1 MTSMT
6 FKQMRTHDADTLNL
20 TGAIRKRYINS
31 DESRFNSRQALLAE
45 ERQKKT
51 MAAKK
56 KDGRK
61 KARTPAQKAATA
73 RMLAALKKKRAG
85 KKPHAKKHAKKHAAK
100 RHTKK
105 QPWGALRA
113 KRLAKHPKRKPG
125 PKKKGWGALAKKKA
139 ELASLKK
146 QVTAAKRAAKHR
158 GKGPMGHRRGRP
170 KKHYSEA
177 EAMATLGITGA
188 YAPKSHRASHRRGRP
203 KKHYSEA
210 EAMATLGITG
220 AYAPKSH
227 RAKTH
232 HAGRN
237 AIVTAKAVRSGSGKS
252 ELVVPG
258 ASVVSARAH
267 EITARHGNKGHAP
280 VSVLLRRIKLLELDI
295 LKAVKRGDVD
305 SEEPYVSEHD
315 PAEIKAFLK
324 S

>member
-6 FKQMRTHDADTLNL
+6 FKQMRTIDADALNL

-31 DESRFNSRQALLAE
+31 DESRFNSTQALRAE

-51 MAAKK
+51 MPAKK
-56 KDGRK
+56 QGRK
-61 KARTPAQKAATA
+61 KARTEAQKAATE

-85 KKPHAKKHAKKHAAK
+85 KKSHAKK
-100 RHTKK
+100 RTKK

-139 ELASLKK
+139 ELAKLKK
-146 QVTAAKRAAKHR
+146 QVAAAKRG

-170 KKHYSEA
+170 KKRYNEA

-188 YAPKSHRASHRRGRP
+188 YAPSSKQ
-203 KKHYSEA
+203 
-210 EAMATLGITG
+210 
-220 AYAPKSH
+220 
-227 RAKTH
+227 AKTR

-252 ELVVPG
+252 ELIVPSAGVV
-258 ASVVSARAH
+258 
-267 EITARHGNKGHAP
+267 
-280 VSVLLRRIKLLELDI
+280 
-295 LKAVKRGDVD
+295 
-305 SEEPYVSEHD
+305 
-315 PAEIKAFLK
+315 
-324 S
+324 

>member
-6 FKQMRTHDADTLNL
+6 FKQMRTVDADTLNL

-31 DESRFNSRQALLAE
+31 DESRFNSTQALRAE

-61 KARTPAQKAATA
+61 KARTPA
-73 RMLAALKKKRAG
+73 LKKKRAG
-85 KKPHAKKHAKKHAAK
+85 KKPHAKKHAAK

-139 ELASLKK
+139 ELKRLNA
-146 QVTAAKRAAKHR
+146 QVAAAKRAEKRR

-170 KKHYSEA
+170 RKHFTEA

-188 YAPKSHRASHRRGRP
+188 YAPASQQ
-203 KKHYSEA
+203 
-210 EAMATLGITG
+210 
-220 AYAPKSH
+220 
-227 RAKTH
+227 AKTR

-295 LKAVKRGDVD
+295 LDAVKRGDVD
-305 SEEPYVSEHD
+305 SEQPYVSEKD
-315 PAEIKAFLK
+315 LPEIQRFLR

>member
-56 KDGRK
+56 KDGR
-61 KARTPAQKAATA
+61 
-73 RMLAALKKKRAG
+73 KKKRAG

-158 GKGPMGHRRGRP
+158 GKGPMG
-170 KKHYSEA
+170 
-177 EAMATLGITGA
+177 
-188 YAPKSHRASHRRGRP
+188 HRRGRP

>member
-1 MTSMT
+1 
-6 FKQMRTHDADTLNL
+6 MRTVDADTLNL

-31 DESRFNSRQALLAE
+31 DESRFNSTQALRAE

-61 KARTPAQKAATA
+61 KARTPA
-73 RMLAALKKKRAG
+73 LKKKRAG
-85 KKPHAKKHAKKHAAK
+85 KKPHAKKHAAK

-139 ELASLKK
+139 ELKRLNA
-146 QVTAAKRAAKHR
+146 QVAAAKRAEKRR

-170 KKHYSEA
+170 RKHFTEA

-188 YAPKSHRASHRRGRP
+188 YAPASQQ
-203 KKHYSEA
+203 
-210 EAMATLGITG
+210 
-220 AYAPKSH
+220 
-227 RAKTH
+227 AKTR

-295 LKAVKRGDVD
+295 LDAVKRGDVD
-305 SEEPYVSEHD
+305 SEQPYVSEKD
-315 PAEIKAFLK
+315 LPEIQRFLR

>member
-113 KRLAKHPKRKPG
+113 ERLAKHPKRKPG

-188 YAPKSHRASHRRGRP
+188 YAPKSHRA
-203 KKHYSEA
+203 
-210 EAMATLGITG
+210 
-220 AYAPKSH
+220 
-227 RAKTH
+227 KTH
-232 HAGRN
+232 HADRN
-237 AIVTAKAVRSGSGKS
+237 AIVTAKAVRSGSGKP

-305 SEEPYVSEHD
+305 SEEPYVSKHD

>member
-1 MTSMT
+1 MT
-6 FKQMRTHDADTLNL
+6 FKQMRTIDADTLNL

-31 DESRFNSRQALLAE
+31 DESRFNSTQALRAE

-51 MAAKK
+51 VAAKK
-56 KDGRK
+56 QGRK
-61 KARTPAQKAATA
+61 KARTEAQKAATE

-85 KKPHAKKHAKKHAAK
+85 KKAHAKKHAAK

-139 ELASLKK
+139 ELKRLKA
-146 QVTAAKRAAKHR
+146 QVIAAKRAAKHR

-170 KKHYSEA
+170 KKRYNEA

-188 YAPKSHRASHRRGRP
+188 YAPAS
-203 KKHYSEA
+203 KQ
-210 EAMATLGITG
+210 
-220 AYAPKSH
+220 
-227 RAKTH
+227 AKTR

-252 ELVVPG
+252 ELIVPSAG
-258 ASVVSARAH
+258 VVSARAR
-267 EITARHGNKGHAP
+267 EITARHGNTGHAP

-295 LKAVKRGDVD
+295 LKAVKRGEVD
-305 SEEPYVSEHD
+305 SEEPYVSKHD

>member
-31 DESRFNSRQALLAE
+31 DESRFNSTQALRAE

-188 YAPKSHRASHRRGRP
+188 YAPKSHRA
-203 KKHYSEA
+203 
-210 EAMATLGITG
+210 
-220 AYAPKSH
+220 
-227 RAKTH
+227 KTH

-305 SEEPYVSEHD
+305 SEEPYVSKHD